1 MFALGGGRTL
11 VWARRDRPGILVTS
25 RETAS
30 NYRGGPV
37 FFLEF
42 KFWGGKCLFGE
53 GSWEAQAT
61 GRYAASCLG
70 GSGGMRPI
78 ATIQQLP

>member
-1 MFALGGGRTL
+1 MTREEMLGFIAVIL
-11 VWARRDRPGILVTS
+11 NMGIIQT
-25 RETAS
+25 
-30 NYRGGPV
+30 V

-70 GSGGMRPI
+70 GSGGMPPPKLFEI
-78 ATIQQLP
+78 